1 MRRQALLLCVCAAAA
16 SAVASTAR
24 ATPTSGPAA
33 AAYIQLQTTRA
44 ALANKE
50 SGFSDPWVRTYV
62 EQSIALL
69 DSALTPARWTNYG
82 IAYFPAEFELGD
94 LRQAAAWL
102 VWADPTL
109 MSATVSDQRNII
121 WSAGQVVRVR
131 FNDVRGFIGEG
142 GGASPWS
149 LWASEYM
156 LNLGDAQLV
165 DDIMAAS
172 LSYQSAWQY
181 LEGQPPCCA

>member
-1 MRRQALLLCVCAAAA
+1 
-16 SAVASTAR
+16 
-24 ATPTSGPAA
+24 
-33 AAYIQLQTTRA
+33 
-44 ALANKE
+44 
-50 SGFSDPWVRTYV
+50 
-62 EQSIALL
+62 
-69 DSALTPARWTNYG
+69 
-82 IAYFPAEFELGD
+82 
-94 LRQAAAWL
+94 
-102 VWADPTL
+102 
-109 MSATVSDQRNII
+109 MSVTVSDQRNIV
-121 WSAGQVVRVR
+121 WSEGQVVRVR